1 MAIAC
6 HMGLSHS
13 NSTDDRHFR
22 LETFKSQGAIMA
34 DDELKSF
41 KIGDMQAGAPAG
53 PVTPKQASAPT
64 PESQS
69 VGFARIEKLLEAE
82 TPDGV
87 STQLSSIL
95 GNLEQFDAGATTPKD
110 KSASKKA
117 IAAVERAADLMDYL
131 FQTKASMEGNP
142 AG

>member
-1 MAIAC
+1 
-6 HMGLSHS
+6 MGLSHS
-13 NSTDDRHFR
+13 NIAGDRRFR
-22 LETFKSQGAIMA
+22 LETFKSQGAPMA
-34 DDELKSF
+34 DEDLKSF
-41 KIGDMQAGAPAG
+41 KIGDIQAGAPTG
-53 PVTPKQASAPT
+53 PVTPKQSSQPS

-69 VGFARIEKLLEAE
+69 VGFARIEKLLESE

-87 STQLSSIL
+87 STQLTSIL
-95 GNLEQFDAGATTPKD
+95 GSLEQFGADATTPKD

-131 FQTKASMEGNP
+131 FQTKVSMEGEP